1 MPSFSTR
8 SKSNLSQ
15 AQPDLQRLFNAVIKH
30 YDCTVICGHR
40 SQEEQDKA
48 VAEGKSKVRYPYS
61 KHNSFPARAV
71 DVVPYPID
79 WDDRE
84 GFYVLRWIRQRC
96 CVAEGYKKSGGEGI
110 GTQIMTSTTKILLT
124 SRIL

>member
-1 MPSFSTR
+1 
-8 SKSNLSQ
+8 
-15 AQPDLQRLFNAVIKH
+15 LQRLFKEVIKH

-84 GFYVLRWIRQRC
+84 GFYAFGGFVKGVASQKGIKIRW
-96 CVAEGYKKSGGEGI
+96 GGDWDSDNDLHDQNFIDLPHFELA
-110 GTQIMTSTTKILLT
+110 S
-124 SRIL
+124 